1 MSIAFRVV
9 DSMPDKGV
17 YPINLTA
24 QLLNGLRVDNII
36 FKHAGILCPLF
47 QTPAL
52 SFAGIKK
59 YVITAVPFLQQNWS
73 KLLAYTG
80 VATCVREMVIP
91 KYAASLFGRIAVD
104 PRLQIEKNSLLGK
117 VRVILTAA
125 AICGVTWVANR
136 CITTSTSFFV
146 GRHAAPWMAIG
157 VHAAVFFIH
166 KCAVEKL
173 SFSQNNKSFLLN
185 IDDTFKSLLGVKQN
199 VFQGGWTGITRFEKL
214 NAITDLCFSVA
225 LLFKPFVNRNPLWV
239 NAALIPLTAVNRQV
253 ILRFFCPK

>member
-117 VRVILTAA
+117 VRVILTTA
-125 AICGVTWVANR
+125 AIYSITWVADQ
-136 CITTSTSFFV
+136 CINASTSFFV
-146 GRHAAPWMAIG
+146 ASHAAPWMAVG
-157 VHAAVFFIH
+157 VHTTVLFIH

-173 SFSQNNKSFLLN
+173 SLSQENNSFLLN

-199 VFQGGWTGITRFEKL
+199 IFQGGWPGITRFEKL
-214 NAITDLCFSVA
+214 NAITALCFSIA
-225 LLFKPFVNRNPLWV
+225 LLSKPLVNRNPLWI
-239 NAALIPLTAVNRQV
+239 NAAVIPLTAITRQV